1 MDTVTFVLFLV
12 GLVVLILGAEALVR
26 GASRLATSVGIS
38 PLVVGLT
45 VVAFGTSS
53 PELAVTL
60 QSAFAGQSELAV
72 GNVVGSNI
80 ANVLLI
86 LGLAAVIAPL
96 VADLRLIRLDVPIM
110 IGLSL
115 LLLGLAWNGTLGRL
129 DGLLLFTIAVVYTVY
144 AVRESRKE
152 SDKVKKEYAQQF
164 GTGAGR
170 TTKSVLIQ
178 VGFIV
183 AGLAMLIVGS
193 RWLVD
198 GATAIARTLGVSE
211 LIIGST
217 IVAIGT
223 SLPEIAITVMA
234 SIKGERDIAVGNAV
248 GSNIANITVV
258 LGLTAVLAP
267 QGITIPPAA
276 LTFDI
281 PVMIVVAVACLPIF
295 FTGGAISR
303 AEGVFFLL
311 YYVAYIGYLLL
322 EAAQHPALPAFTVF
336 IFAFALPLTAV
347 TLAILVRR
355 ARRERRAPG

>member
-1 MDTVTFVLFLV
+1 MSTVTFVLFLV
-12 GLVVLILGAEALVR
+12 GLVVLILGAEALVH
-26 GASRLATSVGIS
+26 GASRLASFVGIP

-45 VVAFGTSS
+45 VVALGTSS

-60 QSAFAGQSELAV
+60 QSTFAGQSGLAV

-96 VADLRLIRLDVPIM
+96 VADMRLLRLDVPIM
-110 IGLSL
+110 IGLSIM
-115 LLLGLAWNGTLGRL
+115 LLGLGWKGVLGRL
-129 DGLLLFTIAVVYTVY
+129 DGLLLFAIAVVYTVY
-144 AVRESRKE
+144 AVRESRRE
-152 SDKVKKEYAQQF
+152 SDKVKDEYAKEY
-164 GTGAGR
+164 GGRAGR
-170 TTKSVLIQ
+170 TVKGMVVQVALIV
-178 VGFIV
+178 VGLV
-183 AGLAMLIVGS
+183 MLIIGS

-223 SLPEIAITVMA
+223 SLPEIAITVIA
-234 SIKGERDIAVGNAV
+234 SIRGERDIAVGNAI

-258 LGLTAVLAP
+258 LGLTALLAP
-267 QGITIPPAA
+267 HGIEIPPTA

-281 PVMIVVAVACLPIF
+281 PVMIVVAIACLPIL
-295 FTGGAISR
+295 FTGGSISR

-311 YYVAYIGYLLL
+311 YYAAYIGYLLL
-322 EAAQHPALPAFTVF
+322 DAMEHPALPAFSVF

-347 TLAILVRR
+347 TLAILVFRARR
-355 ARRERRAPG
+355 ARRLA